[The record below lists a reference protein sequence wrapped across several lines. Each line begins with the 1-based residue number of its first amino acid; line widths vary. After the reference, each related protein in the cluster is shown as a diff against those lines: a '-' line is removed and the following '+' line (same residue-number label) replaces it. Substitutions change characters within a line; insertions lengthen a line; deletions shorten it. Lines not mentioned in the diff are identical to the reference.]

1 MTARSQKL
9 LATAGVLIAVA
20 TVLGAFGTHGLKPR
34 LDAAAFSA
42 YESAVQYHFY
52 HALGLFGIALVIR
65 DGDNALLRWSVRL
78 ILLGIGLFAG
88 SLYLITF
95 GAPKFIGVV
104 TPFGGLSLMV
114 AWVLFAVGITRPR
127 QVPQ

>member
-1 MTARSQKL
+1 MTARSRKL
-9 LATAGVLIAVA
+9 LATAGILIALA
-20 TVLGAFGTHGLKPR
+20 TALGAFGTHTLKPR

-52 HALGLFGIALVIR
+52 HALGLLGVALAIR
-65 DGDNALLRWSVRL
+65 DGDNALLRWSAWL

-95 GAPKFIGVV
+95 GAPKAIGIV
-104 TPFGGLSLMV
+104 TPFGGLSLMA
-114 AWVLFAVGITRPR
+114 AWALFALGIARPR
-127 QVPQ
+127 QQPQ